1 MRNLAVRGAAGR
13 PEVSGRT
20 GARTSPRA
28 PRRSPQN
35 LSQTVRDQQPR
46 PPPLPCA
53 QRSGTAVAGGRPCL
67 QNPGGATQMRKK
79 ILVAGLLVAST
90 GGAWA
95 AGGRMS
101 IQDTAHYIAESVK
114 SNRELRA
121 ASGQQTTFSDI
132 GVTNAAGNLVFAA
145 APDSVGDGSILW
157 QSAAG
162 VPKGILLV
170 SDQSAGRVAVFN
182 TAGVPKYILDGN
194 SGLLSA
200 AGDVAV
206 RFPSAGAAR
215 PGGGVSL
222 HPSPG
227 GKGVAAGRAP
237 RPRRGAVRSGAEEHN
252 PRVTP
257 RPRGAST

>member
-1 MRNLAVRGAAGR
+1 MRRNLAVRGAAGR

-35 LSQTVRDQQPR
+35 LSQTVRDR
-46 PPPLPCA
+46 EAAPPPLPCH

-101 IQDTAHYIAESVK
+101 IQDTAHYIAESVR

-182 TAGVPKYILDGN
+182 TAGVPKYILDRN
-194 SGLLSA
+194 TGLLSA
-200 AGDVAV
+200 AGGVAA
-206 RFPSAGAAR
+206 RLPSAGAPEPR
-215 PGGGVSL
+215 RVVSP
-222 HPSPG
+222 HTFPG
-227 GKGVAAGRAP
+227 GKGRAA
-237 RPRRGAVRSGAEEHN
+237 RPAHTPLGARPLSGAQK
-252 PRVTP
+252 
-257 RPRGAST
+257 